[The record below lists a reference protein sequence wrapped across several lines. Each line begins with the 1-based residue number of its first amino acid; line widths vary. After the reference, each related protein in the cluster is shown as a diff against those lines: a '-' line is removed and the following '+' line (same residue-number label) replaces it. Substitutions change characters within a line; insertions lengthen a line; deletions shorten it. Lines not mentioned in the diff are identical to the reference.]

1 VTLVIRRPVGVFV
14 GLAAAAVL
22 LTACSSGPSQVG
34 SAVIVGDTSV
44 SVNQV
49 QQELNTLVANEPT
62 VQQAQQ
68 QGKLDQIMS
77 IVVTNHV
84 RHALITH
91 VAAQDNLNV
100 PDAQVDQQI
109 SAAGGPAK
117 LTSQLFVSQADVRSA
132 VKDLLLETALAR
144 KTADSLTVRFG
155 YLQVATRPEAIK
167 DAQTIAANPNALN
180 SLAQS
185 ANAAVQAQGG
195 QSAVAAPDTT
205 LSGTQY
211 LQVVAQNQQAA
222 QQQGVTYNLNLSPVF
237 GAPANSVVVFE
248 FDPDP
253 SQQPMWF
260 VALVKSHSTST
271 TPPPAG
277 SSAANDQDLATL
289 RALGDSLLGP
299 VAKQIGV
306 QISPRYGTWDPV
318 DGQVAPVNSQTSGE
332 VFPVHAKP

>member
-14 GLAAAAVL
+14 GLTAAAVL
-22 LTACSSGPSQVG
+22 LTACSSGPSKVG

-44 SVNQV
+44 SVDQV
-49 QQELNTLVANEPT
+49 QQELDGLVASEPT
-62 VQQAQQ
+62 VAQAQQ

-84 RHALITH
+84 RHALIAH
-91 VAAQDNLNV
+91 VAAQDHLTV
-100 PDAQVDQQI
+100 PDSEVDQQI
-109 SAAGGPAK
+109 SAAGGAGK
-117 LTSQLFVSQADVRSA
+117 LTGQLFVGQPDVRSA

-155 YLQVATRPEAIK
+155 YLEVATRAEAIK
-167 DAQTIAANPNALN
+167 DAQVIAANPSALSTLANA
-180 SLAQS
+180 

-253 SQQPMWF
+253 SQAPMWF
-260 VALVKSHSTST
+260 AALVKSHTVSGAPSGT
-271 TPPPAG
+271 AG
-277 SSAANDQDLATL
+277 AQSQDLSTL

-318 DGQVAPVNSQTSGE
+318 DGQVVPVNSQISGE
-332 VFPVHAKP
+332 DFPVHAKP